1 MKTKWIQ
8 AVLSLLL
15 TVPFFGLAAPGQT
28 AAKEQPSA
36 PSYIDQVDQQFLH
49 ARQKLDYLFQAA
61 MKSGQKP
68 LAKKIKQE
76 ETRLRIRNLA
86 MHQWPASSTDW
97 EKEPR
102 DAKTMEAEREAYF
115 RSKQSDFNQLKEAY
129 QKLIAETEAQLGN
142 HPLAIAH
149 SMQQAQASLLYA
161 DGDPFEPNNNFSEA
175 YPVAVGNSLDAY
187 ISQKGDVDFYK
198 LTAPKDGAITVQLK
212 VPRDVDYDLF
222 IFNSREELI
231 QSGSQG
237 GVGVPEKV
245 SFQARQGD
253 TYYIV
258 VLGFGQYDYSPYN
271 PYTLTIGANQIFLNR
286 PLDVDLPSGVG
297 QVYSFIPVDSG
308 VYTFFTGPYGGV
320 GWENDTVLELYSDE
334 ELTRSI
340 GGNDNANSNTRFS
353 EFSVELTAFKSYYLR
368 LLPGPEDTHLHTR
381 LTVQMKPESF
391 PVLTTDKPIDVIAAG
406 ESLLVY
412 RFTPAQSGTHIIATS
427 PYEGDGEDCDTILAL
442 YADPNLTKLI
452 DFNVDAPGRDPFSEM
467 RPYLVSGRDYYV
479 VLGTFGERILM
490 TRLSATRDIQP
501 PSIRLGSDVIPEA
514 QANDGS
520 ITAKQVVLLSN
531 GIFAADLSAGVTVN
545 NLPQGLGI
553 SVTRDSDTQ
562 LTISFTGRALR
573 HRAADQVTNAAVTV
587 AKAKILGASS
597 ELTSGPFTFAFQDP
611 SAPVLTVGSALIP
624 EAESNDGRIT
634 AKQTVF
640 LSNGTFAADMSAG
653 VTVNNLPEGLGI
665 QVERSSD
672 TQLTISFTGQAI
684 RHGKADD
691 VPNASITIARS
702 KIAGAAADVT
712 SGPFAFGFRDPLVSK
727 VYTYQYDER
736 NRIAAILANGA
747 VEIEFVYSKNGQN
760 ENVTTVKKTPPPASA
775 SGTELQQRSGES
787 GGTE

>member
-15 TVPFFGLAAPGQT
+15 TVPLFGLAAPGQT
-28 AAKEQPSA
+28 AAKEQPDTL
-36 PSYIDQVDQQFLH
+36 SYIVQADQKFLL
-49 ARQKLDYLFQAA
+49 AQQKLDYLFQVA

-76 ETRLRIRNLA
+76 EAQLRIRNLA
-86 MHQWPASSTDW
+86 MHQWPATITNGAQ
-97 EKEPR
+97 EFR
-102 DAKTMEAEREAYF
+102 DAKTAAEEREAYF
-115 RSKQSDFNQLKEAY
+115 RSKKDEFDQLQQAY
-129 QKLIAETEAQLGN
+129 QKLISETEAQLGN
-142 HPLAIAH
+142 HPLANAQ
-149 SMQQAQASLLYA
+149 SVQQAQASPLYA

-175 YPVAVGNSLDAY
+175 YPVAIGTSLDAY

-212 VPRDVDYDLF
+212 VPKDVDYDLH

-231 QSGSQG
+231 QSSQG

-245 SFQARQGD
+245 SFQARKGD

-258 VLGFGQYDYSPYN
+258 VLGFGPYDYSPYN
-271 PYTLTIGANQIFLNR
+271 PYTLTIGSNQIFLNR
-286 PLDVDLPSGVG
+286 PLDVDLPPGVG

-320 GWENDTVLELYSDE
+320 GWENDTVLELYADE

-340 GGNDNANSNTRFS
+340 GGNDNANRDTRFS
-353 EFSVELTAFKSYYLR
+353 EFSVELTAFKMYYLR
-368 LLPGPEDTHLHTR
+368 LMPGPEDTHLHTR
-381 LTVQMKPESF
+381 LTVQMKPESY
-391 PVLTTDKPIDVIAAG
+391 PVLTTGKPIDVLAAG

-412 RFTPAQSGTHIIATS
+412 RFTPSQSGTHIIATG
-427 PYEGDGEDCDTILAL
+427 PYGGDGEDCDTILAL

-452 DFNVDAPGRDPFSEM
+452 DLNIDAPGRDPFSEM
-467 RPYLVSGRDYYV
+467 RLYLVSGRDYYV

-490 TRLSATRDIQP
+490 TRLSSTRDVQP
-501 PSIRLGSDVIPEA
+501 PSIRLGSDVISEA

-531 GIFAADLSAGVTVN
+531 GIFAADLSTGVTVN

-573 HRAADQVTNAAVTV
+573 HGAADQVTNAAVTI

-597 ELTSGPFTFAFQDP
+597 DLTSSPFTFAFRDP

-640 LSNGTFAADMSAG
+640 LSNGTFAADMSTG
-653 VTVNNLPEGLGI
+653 VTVNNLPKGLGI
-665 QVERSSD
+665 QVERNSN

-684 RHGKADD
+684 RHGQADD
-691 VPNASITIARS
+691 VSNASITIAKS

-712 SGPFAFGFRDPLVSK
+712 SGPFAFGFRDAPVSK

-736 NRIAAILANGA
+736 NRITAILANGV
-747 VEIEFVYSKNGQN
+747 VEIQFIYTKNGLN
-760 ENVTTVKKTPPPASA
+760 ENITTIKKTLPPAST
-775 SGTELQQRSGES
+775 SGTELQQRSMES